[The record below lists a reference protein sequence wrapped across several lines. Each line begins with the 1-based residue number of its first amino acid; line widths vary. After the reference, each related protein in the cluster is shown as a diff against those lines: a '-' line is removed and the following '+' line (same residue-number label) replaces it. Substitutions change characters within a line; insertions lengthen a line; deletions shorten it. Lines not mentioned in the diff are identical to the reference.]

1 MTKDI
6 NIMNEQIDNLTWCVY
21 IHTNKYNNKVYIGI
35 TSRKPTDRWGVN
47 GYKYH
52 QDQPVFYRAIK
63 KYGWDNFE
71 HIIFADHLAED
82 EAKHMEILLIAL
94 YKSNCTKYKNPE
106 YGYNMTDGGDGSAGR
121 VLSEETRQK
130 MREKATGRVFSLETR
145 EKMSENRRGANGPFF
160 GKRHSEYAKDI
171 ISQKAHERFLEPVNH
186 PMYGKHHSTES
197 NKKNMESQSAR
208 RIVLQ
213 LDLEENYIATFP
225 SLCEASRATG
235 VSRNSITLCCRGKI
249 QSTKGFIFRFC
260 DEIYKTTKEREEVD
274 RDIN

>member
-1 MTKDI
+1 
-6 NIMNEQIDNLTWCVY
+6 MNKQTDNSVWCVY

-35 TSRKPTDRWGVN
+35 TSRNPTDRWGVN

-52 QDQPVFYRAIK
+52 EDQPVFYRAIK
-63 KYGWDNFE
+63 KYGWDNFD
-71 HIIFADHLAED
+71 HIIFADHLTED

-130 MREKATGRVFSLETR
+130 MREKATGRVFSPETR
-145 EKMSENRRGANGPFF
+145 AKMSENRKGEKGSFF
-160 GKRHSEYAKDI
+160 GKQHSENAKDI
-171 ISQKAHERFLEPVNH
+171 ISRKARERFLDPVSH

-197 NKKNMESQSAR
+197 NRKNMESQSTR
-208 RIVLQ
+208 QVVCQ
-213 LDLEENYIATFP
+213 FDLEGNYITTFP

-235 VSRNSITLCCRGKI
+235 ISRTSITLCCREKI
-249 QSTKGFIFRFC
+249 QSIKGFVFKFS
-260 DEIYKTTKEREEVD
+260 
-274 RDIN
+274 NNH